1 MNQSL
6 TENLQISQNI
16 ISRNVNNNNSK
27 LSNSSEKLDNSIISV
42 NGLENNGACSTVIY
56 TKRKKSEGE
65 KGHKR
70 KKIEVAT
77 NTLHSTKYSP
87 VEEHS
92 KTISDTSFESDSQ
105 IHISSSSNQC
115 DKENQPQFKVSN
127 MDSVNLESFMNI
139 DFDNW
144 EDDAMHESDESSLDL
159 TQLHRCKIIDINRTS
174 KKIELTLKSV
184 LLNKQVFCILE
195 GAWVYTYF
203 DIGSTVCI
211 ICKNIQG
218 NWVIN
223 SEHGLLVYEP
233 DFLLPTTSLVS
244 SLWCKRRSA
253 LNMRFKSLGGSNEY
267 MLVGSIV
274 HGIFQC
280 ALENNIIDTEVIE
293 EMITK
298 CVSKDNVIKCLF
310 ECNIS
315 LAWIKNEVKK
325 YIPKI
330 QEFIKTYVNNSK
342 SAITSANSELL
353 QKKDNWKGSIDDIE
367 DVEENIW
374 CPEFGLKG
382 KIDVTIRANKQR
394 MPLEIKTGKAS
405 ISAEHRGQVILYLM
419 MMKKIG
425 YDVSSGLLLYLK
437 EGVLKEISA
446 SEREERDLIHL
457 RNELVYYLMQKPD
470 IVDEKNMLLKLPA
483 PINHTSCKTCPL
495 KTICVVYAHFNKEDI
510 SSNTVLQQI
519 QQEALEYL
527 SETHIHYFMKWASL
541 NIIESMSNA
550 STRDMKEI
558 YLTTPEER
566 EKNGKCISNL
576 KLVRISKESDD
587 ASTEHVFERSKNYS
601 LVNLLTIGM
610 FEGQYVI
617 VSSSKRHAIATGF
630 IRNVTNNSITISLD
644 RKISDQYQNEI
655 FCIDNWTSDLGQ
667 GYNLG
672 NLALL
677 LDSTPKS
684 ENLRKIIIDKISP
697 TFKSTLPKEIG
708 IKGKYILRRLNDVQQ
723 RAVLKA
729 IAANEY
735 FLIKGMPGTGKTTTI
750 VALIQLF
757 YELKK
762 TVLITSH
769 TNSAVDNVCLKLMKF
784 GVKFIRLGSSAKIH
798 QDLHEYSEHNL
809 TKHCTSPEEYEK
821 VFENAQIIATTCMS
835 SGHPALSKRTMDVCI
850 VDESTQ
856 VSQSSIIRPLYA
868 CKTFIL
874 IGDPDQLPAVIRNQ
888 KAKKLGM
895 SESLFERLYSEAASA
910 ALNINY
916 RMNSR
921 ITYFANCLT
930 YKDELKIGSKEVA
943 NSTIKFPNKK
953 TLEEIYDSSSWVRK
967 ALDDSLNNAVQF
979 VDIGQVWNLSK
990 DVDWKV
996 NKKYGKDDNSNVNI
1010 HEAAVIFIL
1019 VKALLQGGINSN
1031 DIGVIASYRHQVE
1044 QIASIIK
1051 NVDINTVDQ
1060 FQGKDKSVIIYSSG
1074 VSRDTSVSKTS
1085 ESEDILE
1092 DKRRLNVAITR
1103 AKHKLIIVGD
1113 MNTIKTYFSFKEIV
1127 RLCENVTIK
1136 IYEYKNFSWNNVLQE
1151 VQLPV

>member
-1 MNQSL
+1 MKRSL
-6 TENLQISQNI
+6 TKNASKSHSII
-16 ISRNVNNNNSK
+16 ISKNLNDRNSK
-27 LSNSSEKLDNSIISV
+27 LSNNSEKIHHIISV
-42 NGLENNGACSTVIY
+42 NGIEDDDISSTVVN
-56 TKRKKSEGE
+56 TKRKNVDEG
-65 KGHKR
+65 KDYKR
-70 KKIEVAT
+70 KKIETAA
-77 NTLHSTKYSP
+77 NTLLFTKYSP
-87 VEEHS
+87 DEENSKAHS
-92 KTISDTSFESDSQ
+92 NIKFTSAAQ
-105 IHISSSSNQC
+105 IDISSSSNQC
-115 DKENQPQFKVSN
+115 DKENQPHISN
-127 MDSVNLESFMNI
+127 MDSANLESILNI

-144 EDDAMHESDESSLDL
+144 EDETMHESNLDL
-159 TQLHRCKIIDINRTS
+159 TQPHRCKIINITRTAT
-174 KKIELTLKSV
+174 KIELTLKSV
-184 LLNKQVFCILE
+184 LSNEKVFCIL
-195 GAWVYTYF
+195 GGSWVYTCLE
-203 DIGSTVCI
+203 IGSAVCI
-211 ICKNIQG
+211 VCKNIQG

-223 SEHGLLVYEP
+223 NEHGLLIFEP
-233 DFLLPTTSLVS
+233 DYLLPTTTLVS

-253 LNMRFKSLGGSNEY
+253 LNIRFKSSGSSNEH
-267 MLVGSIV
+267 MLVGSLV
-274 HGIFQC
+274 HSIFQC
-280 ALENNIIDTEVIE
+280 ALENNILDTEVIE
-293 EMITK
+293 KMMDK
-298 CVSKDNVIKCLF
+298 YVSKDNVIKSLF

-315 LAWIKNEVKK
+315 LSWVKNEVKS

-330 QEFIKTYVNNSK
+330 QEFIKSYVNNSGV
-342 SAITSANSELL
+342 NSELL

-374 CPEFGLKG
+374 CPEFGIKG
-382 KIDVTIRANKQR
+382 KIDVTIRTNKR
-394 MPLEIKTGKAS
+394 LMPLEIKTGKAS
-405 ISAEHRGQVILYLM
+405 ISIEHRGQVILYLM

-437 EGVLKEISA
+437 EGVLKEISS

-470 IVDEKNMLLKLPA
+470 IIDEKNILLKLPE

-495 KTICVVYAHFNKEDI
+495 KTICVVYAHFNNEDI
-510 SSNTVLQQI
+510 SSNAVLRQI
-519 QQEALEYL
+519 QQETLEYL
-527 SETHIHYFMKWASL
+527 SETHIHYFIKWATL
-541 NIIESMSNA
+541 NIIESMSNS

-558 YLTTPEER
+558 YLTAPEER

-576 KLVRISKESDD
+576 KLVQTTNNSDD
-587 ASTEHVFERSKNYS
+587 AITEHVFKKSNND
-601 LVNLLTIGM
+601 LPVNLITIGM
-610 FEGQYVI
+610 FEGQYII

-630 IRNVTNNSITISLD
+630 IRNITNNSVTISLE
-644 RKISDQYQNEI
+644 RNISDRYQNEI

-667 GYNLG
+667 GYNLN

-677 LDSTPKS
+677 LESTPKS

-697 TFKSTLPKEIG
+697 TFKSKLPKEIG
-708 IKGKYILRRLNDVQQ
+708 IKGKYILRRLNHIQQ

-769 TNSAVDNVCLKLMKF
+769 TNSAVDNVCLKLLKF
-784 GVKFIRLGSSAKIH
+784 GVKFMRLGSDAKIH
-798 QDLHEYSEHNL
+798 QDLHEYLERNL

-821 VFENAQIIATTCMS
+821 VFENVQIIATTCMS
-835 SGHPALSKRTMDVCI
+835 SGHPVLMKRTLDVCI

-888 KAKKLGM
+888 KARNLGM
-895 SESLFERLYSEAASA
+895 SESLFERLYSETASA

-921 ITYFANCLT
+921 ITYFANRLT
-930 YKDELKIGSKEVA
+930 YKDELKIGSEEVA
-943 NSTIKFPNKK
+943 RSTIKLPNKK
-953 TLEEIYDSSSWVRK
+953 KLQDIYHINGWVMK
-967 ALDDSLNNAVQF
+967 SLDDSLDNAVQF

-996 NKKYGKDDNSNVNI
+996 HKKYGKDNSSNVNI
-1010 HEAAVIFIL
+1010 HEAAVIYIL
-1019 VKALLQGGINSN
+1019 VKALLEGGVNSN

-1074 VSRDTSVSKTS
+1074 VSRDTSVCKTP

-1113 MNTIKTYFSFKEIV
+1113 MNTIKTYSSFKEIV
-1127 RLCENVTIK
+1127 RLCENVSIK
-1136 IYEYKNFSWNNVLQE
+1136 IYEYKNFSWDNVLQE
-1151 VQLPV
+1151 VQLIV